1 MTLFEIEDT
10 LSERRPGLTRA
21 DILKMPFYE
30 FALKLNIIKKKDEE
44 REKEQNKEHGTT
56 SYKANN
62 FNPEQAM
69 KQQMK
74 SMDFKP
80 NIKLPKNL

>member
-10 LSERRPGLTRA
+10 LSERRPGLTRE

-30 FALKLNIIKKKDEE
+30 FALKLNIIKGKDEE
-44 REKEQNKEHGTT
+44 RQKEENKQKGIS
-56 SYKANN
+56 SYKSDD
-62 FNPEQAM
+62 FNPERVM

-74 SMDFKP
+74 AVDFKP
-80 NIKLPKNL
+80 NIKLPNMK